1 MQAPQPVTLPEDT
14 SDTECARLELPD
26 IPELV
31 DLEGRCFS
39 LPWTERE
46 FTAAFG
52 QASFFAFGLR
62 ETSADRSLV
71 AYVSLYHTPDELEIL
86 NIAVRA
92 ERRGRGY
99 GRRLLGAA
107 LRIAEKMGIV
117 RSVLEVRPAN
127 IPAIRLYEHFGF
139 KQVGRRRGY
148 YPDTGEDALV
158 YALELSPQPRNSGD
172 KHA

>member
-1 MQAPQPVTLPEDT
+1 MQCPQPVALPEEVPG
-14 SDTECARLELPD
+14 TECVRLEPPD

-52 QASFFAFGLR
+52 QSSFFAFGLR
-62 ETSADRSLV
+62 ETGADRSLV

-86 NIAVRA
+86 NIAVRS
-92 ERRGRGY
+92 EQRDRGH
-99 GRRLLGAA
+99 GRRLLGSA

-117 RSVLEVRPAN
+117 RSVLEVRPSN

-139 KQVGRRRGY
+139 KQVGKRRGY

-172 KHA
+172 YHA